1 MRSVLVFLLLLM
13 VRATARLLFR
23 LREDW
28 MPSKPAEMADNTR
41 IVAILNHTS
50 LYEPLIAGYASTK
63 LLWRF
68 ARHGVLPVAEK
79 TMNRPIG
86 IFFRFLVRHT
96 VTVTRQRDSTWEA
109 VLSKIDSRALVVILP
124 EGRMKRRNGLD
135 SKGNPMTVRAGIAD
149 ILDALPDGRILTV
162 YSGGLHHIQAPGEL
176 LARPF
181 KTILCRFEM
190 IDIPEFKTQL
200 ATEYPDLTFKR
211 AVINELT
218 RRRDAYCPTELQ
230 PPPTESPEERDPADA
245 TGDLPKH
252 RQ

>member
-1 MRSVLVFLLLLM
+1 MRSILVFLLLLF
-13 VRATARLLFR
+13 VRATTRLLFR

-28 MPSKPAEMADNTR
+28 MPTKPHEMADGTR

-86 IFFRFLVRHT
+86 LFFRFLVRHT
-96 VTVTRQRDSTWEA
+96 VTVTRQRDSTWEE
-109 VLSKIDSRALVVILP
+109 VLRKIDSRALVIILP
-124 EGRMKRRNGLD
+124 EGRMKRRTGLD
-135 SKGNPMTVRAGIAD
+135 SKGREMTVRAGIAD
-149 ILDALPDGRILTV
+149 ILEALPDGRILTV

-190 IDIPEFKTQL
+190 IDIADFKRDL
-200 ATEYPDLTFKR
+200 AVKYPDLEFR
-211 AVINELT
+211 LAVVRELT
-218 RRRDAYCPTELQ
+218 ERRDAYCPTELQ
-230 PPPTESPEERDPADA
+230 PPPIPTDP
-245 TGDLPKH
+245 
-252 RQ
+252 